1 MRLKGD
7 FLMKKTSALKNKTII
22 VGCSSLGATITN
34 KFSIEGKNLM
44 VIDKNP
50 KNFDR
55 LSDRFSGYTITGD
68 VSDLEVLEEAGIG
81 SAKDIVIVTNDDN
94 LNLFVAHIAR
104 KIYDVPNIYIR
115 LTEPDNE
122 ILLKG
127 MDIKAI
133 YPLELS
139 YDKFNVLRG
148 GRK

>member
-1 MRLKGD
+1 
-7 FLMKKTSALKNKTII
+7 MKRSSVLKNKTII
-22 VGCSSLGATITN
+22 VGCSSLGSTITN

-44 VIDKNP
+44 VVDKNP
-50 KNFDR
+50 KNFER

-68 VSDLEVLEEAGIG
+68 VSDLDVLEEAGIA
-81 SAKDIVIVTNDDN
+81 SAKEIVIVTNDDN

-115 LTEPDNE
+115 LSEPDNE
-122 ILLKG
+122 VLLKG

-139 YDKFNVLRG
+139 YDKFNLLRG

>member
-1 MRLKGD
+1 MA
-7 FLMKKTSALKNKTII
+7 KTGGLRNKTLI

-50 KNFDR
+50 KNFER

-68 VSDLEVLEEAGIG
+68 VSDLDVLEEAGIA
-81 SAKDIVIVTNDDN
+81 SCKEIVIVTNDDN
-94 LNLFVAHIAR
+94 LNVFVAHIAR
-104 KIYDVPNIYIR
+104 KLYDVPNIYIR
-115 LTEPDNE
+115 LAEPNNE
-122 ILLKG
+122 VLLKG

-139 YDKFNVLRG
+139 YDKFNLLRG